1 MRTPPAGGRG
11 RFLIPAPTRD
21 RLGRVTEPADVLA
34 TRAAYDPVAEDY
46 AALLRDEL
54 AAKPYDRAMLGVFAE
69 LVRASGGGEVA
80 DLGCGPGR
88 VTAHL
93 AALGLD
99 TFGIDLSPAMVE
111 VARSRHPGLP
121 FEVGSM
127 AELDLPDGSLAGAVA
142 WYSIIHTP
150 DERRP
155 ALFAEFARVVRPG
168 GWVLMAF
175 QVGDEVVP
183 IRRAYGHDVRLDA
196 FRLPPARVAAELDSS
211 GFTEHA
217 RLVRRPGDSEK
228 TDQAFIVVRRTAE
241 TARLLI

>member
-1 MRTPPAGGRG
+1 
-11 RFLIPAPTRD
+11 
-21 RLGRVTEPADVLA
+21 VTEPADLLA
-34 TRAAYDPVAEDY
+34 TRAAYDTLAVDY
-46 AALLRDEL
+46 EALLRDEL
-54 AAKPYDRAMLGVFAE
+54 AAKPYERAVLGVFAE
-69 LVRASGGGEVA
+69 LVRASGDGEVA

-93 AALGLD
+93 ASLGLD

-111 VARSRHPGLP
+111 VARSRHPALL

-150 DERRP
+150 AERRP
-155 ALFAEFARVVRPG
+155 ALFAELARVVRPG

-175 QVGDEVVP
+175 QAGDEVVP
-183 IRRAYGHDVRLDA
+183 IRRAYGHDVRLEA
-196 FRLPPARVAAELDSS
+196 FRLPPGRIVAELDSA

-217 RLVRRPGDSEK
+217 RLVRRPGDREK
-228 TDQAFIVVRRTAE
+228 TDQAFLVARRTAE
-241 TARLLI
+241 TAGF